1 MRLFTDEKL
10 INRQSKIAR
19 YATFGGL
26 AVLAASLFVSFSEN
40 YLLAYASLFIGFILA
55 YFGSTMANRWI
66 KEPRAD
72 HALAK
77 ALKGFDNKYQLY
89 NFLPPVP
96 HFLVTPTGI
105 LVFKIKSLDGAINCV
120 SGKWNRPW
128 KMSRMIG
135 GMGQEPLGNPI
146 ADLNI
151 EIAKVKK
158 FIADKMPNAT
168 LVPVDGYVIF
178 TDPKVEL
185 SIDDPALPVVTADNL
200 KETLRKSKRGAV
212 LPPQTQDA
220 LAKLFSQDAHGE
232 TTE

>member
-10 INRQSKIAR
+10 VDRQSKIAR
-19 YATFGGL
+19 YTTFAGL
-26 AVLAASLFVSFSEN
+26 AVLAASLFTTFTDN
-40 YLLAYASLFIGFILA
+40 YLLAYIALFIGFILA
-55 YFGSTMANRWI
+55 YIGATMANRWI

-89 NFLPPVP
+89 NFLQPVS

-105 LVFKIKSLDGAINCV
+105 LVFKIKSLDGEINCV
-120 SGKWNRPW
+120 NGKWNRPW
-128 KMSRMIG
+128 KMSRLIG

-146 ADLNI
+146 AELNV
-151 EIAKVKK
+151 EIDKVKK
-158 FIADKMPNAT
+158 FLADKLPNAA
-168 LVPVDGYVIF
+168 LVPVDGYVVF

-185 SIDDPALPVVTADNL
+185 SIDDPALPVVTANNL

-212 LPPQTQDA
+212 LPPQTQDS